1 MVKLYGFPIKGN
13 GHVPV
18 HMDLYI
24 HCKDSHYR
32 MGTIFIIFHHHL
44 GNLTLAHVFSPWD
57 KTKSCSPKL
66 ESWWAPNRMSCR

>member
-1 MVKLYGFPIKGN
+1 MSVWHFFSLVQNAALDQRSHMVKLYGFPIKGN

-32 MGTIFIIFHHHL
+32 MGTIFIII
-44 GNLTLAHVFSPWD
+44 
-57 KTKSCSPKL
+57 
-66 ESWWAPNRMSCR
+66 